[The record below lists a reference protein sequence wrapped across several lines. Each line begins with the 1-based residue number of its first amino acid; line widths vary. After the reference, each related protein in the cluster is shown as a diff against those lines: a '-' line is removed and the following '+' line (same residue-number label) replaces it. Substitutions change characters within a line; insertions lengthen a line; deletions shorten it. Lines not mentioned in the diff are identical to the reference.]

1 MQAPG
6 TGSGEDWGEAPDLLR
21 FLMPSPI
28 GTVGMELVGGKV
40 TRVLVNPKRNQRKGF
55 VSFAELEGSDFC
67 DELFGRLSEYF
78 AGARTNLRLSPDFGA
93 AGIGGFARR
102 VLKETIRI
110 PYGRTRTYGDLALAA
125 GRPDAYRMVL
135 AALMEN
141 PIPIVIPCHR
151 VVTNKSGI
159 GSWIGGKEK
168 KRWLLA
174 MERETLKRRARG
186 DEEEILLGDSP

>member
-1 MQAPG
+1 
-6 TGSGEDWGEAPDLLR
+6 
-21 FLMPSPI
+21 MPSPI
-28 GTVGMELVGGKV
+28 GSVAMELVGGKV
-40 TRVLVNPKRNQRKGF
+40 TRVLINPKKTQRKGF

-93 AGIGGFARR
+93 SGVGGFARR
-102 VLKETIRI
+102 VLKETTKI
-110 PYGRTRTYGDLALAA
+110 PYGRTRTYGDLAVAA

-141 PIPIVIPCHR
+141 PIPIVVPCHR

-168 KRWLLA
+168 KRWLLS
-174 MERETLKRRARG
+174 MERETLRRRARG
-186 DEEEILLGDSP
+186 DSDGEGS

>member
-1 MQAPG
+1 MQTPG
-6 TGSGEDWGEAPDLLR
+6 TGAGTDWGDTPELLR

-28 GTVGMELVGGKV
+28 GSVAMELVGGKV
-40 TRVLVNPKRNQRKGF
+40 TRVLINPKKTQRKGF

-93 AGIGGFARR
+93 SGVGGFARR
-102 VLKETIRI
+102 VLKETTKI
-110 PYGRTRTYGDLALAA
+110 PYGRTRTYGDLAVAA

-141 PIPIVIPCHR
+141 PIPIVVPCHR

-168 KRWLLA
+168 KRWLLS
-174 MERETLKRRARG
+174 MERETLRRRARG
-186 DEEEILLGDSP
+186 DRDGEGS

>member
-6 TGSGEDWGEAPDLLR
+6 TGSGEDWGDAPELLR

-40 TRVLVNPKRNQRKGF
+40 TRVLINPKRDQRKGF

-78 AGARTNLRLSPDFGA
+78 AGARTNLRLAPDFGA

-102 VLKETIRI
+102 VLKEAARI

-141 PIPIVIPCHR
+141 PIPIVVPCHR
-151 VVTNKSGI
+151 VVASG
-159 GSWIGGKEK
+159 GRIGGYTGGLER
-168 KRWLLA
+168 KRF
-174 MERETLKRRARG
+174 
-186 DEEEILLGDSP
+186 LLGLEGRPYG